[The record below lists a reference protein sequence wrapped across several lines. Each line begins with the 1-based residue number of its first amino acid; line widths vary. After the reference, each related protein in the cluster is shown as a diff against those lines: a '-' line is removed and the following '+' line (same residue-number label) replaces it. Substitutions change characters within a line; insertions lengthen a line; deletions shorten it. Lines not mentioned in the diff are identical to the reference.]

1 MDVEEFARE
10 VKPRR
15 KRSKLLQFK
24 DQIKTLK
31 SQDYTDLQI
40 RDWLAKND
48 LNVSRESVRKF
59 IKNHLPELGQ
69 APGVKGHVAPASTP
83 GAEVAQT
90 ATVDDGQIKA
100 GESQAEKMRRRT
112 REQKDEAEKTRFKH
126 EKTGNNR

>member
-31 SQDYTDLQI
+31 SQGYTDQQI

-59 IKNHLPELGQ
+59 IKNHLPELGH
-69 APGVKGHVAPASTP
+69 APGNNQGRGTPESARGATLAKDTAKG
-83 GAEVAQT
+83 EDQT
-90 ATVDDGQIKA
+90 NA
-100 GESQAEKMRRRT
+100 GESQVEKIRRLA
-112 REQKDEAEKTRFKH
+112 REQKDEAGKTRFKH
-126 EKTGNNR
+126 DKTGNN